1 MSQMLNGSP
10 KFQRY
15 DSATLESPLWHLLLV
30 HCGYLIRNLYRLRWF
45 LTRPLQCLLLPCLPV
60 VDLPILR
67 SLANITVGQCILTF
81 PLIAMFIVSYEAT
94 FVDPAKTSGY
104 MATDAMLAT
113 ILLANK
119 SNSVLS
125 FLFGLSYERVVPMH
139 RTAALLTLLLSCF
152 HVRVAFVNTVKHA
165 VVKADQPIAN
175 QNQDNAAMDDRNTV
189 WEFFWDGYINVTG
202 TLALV
207 CVSLLICSSFFRVF
221 RKYGFDI
228 WLISHIL
235 FSLFGIAFCIA
246 HKGYNIGYAAA
257 WWSLDWFIRK
267 IVMATYGLPRKALIR
282 TIATGNVVELRMD
295 SFSFRAGQFIRLAV
309 PELGTVFF
317 HPFTISSAPSDPEV
331 VLHIKPVGDWTRRLL
346 ELCSR
351 RVAIDVLVE
360 GPYGG
365 MSMDLDNDSL
375 YPIVL
380 CLAGGSG
387 ITPCRSIA
395 RQLIFDGTRGRQLM
409 KVQVIWAVRDLAI
422 VRDIPISQ
430 SRGESVEDGTAPND
444 CRDENEASQCCESSV
459 SSVGELSVDIYSGIS
474 VDQFIDAEQH
484 STGSIYTSV
493 AVDEPKMQTDIYLTK
508 ESDNDGESLVF
519 PQLDNCHIYRGRPP
533 IFQILSELGS
543 LAARKEVSHVAVICC
558 GHKTFV
564 DQARQACRALNGCF
578 ACVDVSFDFHEEVFE
593 Y

>member
-202 TLALV
+202 TLAQV

-267 IVMATYGLPRKALIR
+267 IVMATYGLPRKALVR
-282 TIATGNVVELRMD
+282 TIASGKVVELRMD
-295 SFSFRAGQFIRLAV
+295 HFSFRAGQFIRIAV

-331 VLHIKPVGDWTRRLL
+331 MLHIKTLGDWTRL
-346 ELCSR
+346 
-351 RVAIDVLVE
+351 
-360 GPYGG
+360 
-365 MSMDLDNDSL
+365 
-375 YPIVL
+375 
-380 CLAGGSG
+380 
-387 ITPCRSIA
+387 
-395 RQLIFDGTRGRQLM
+395 
-409 KVQVIWAVRDLAI
+409 
-422 VRDIPISQ
+422 
-430 SRGESVEDGTAPND
+430 
-444 CRDENEASQCCESSV
+444 
-459 SSVGELSVDIYSGIS
+459 
-474 VDQFIDAEQH
+474 
-484 STGSIYTSV
+484 
-493 AVDEPKMQTDIYLTK
+493 
-508 ESDNDGESLVF
+508 
-519 PQLDNCHIYRGRPP
+519 
-533 IFQILSELGS
+533 
-543 LAARKEVSHVAVICC
+543 
-558 GHKTFV
+558 
-564 DQARQACRALNGCF
+564 
-578 ACVDVSFDFHEEVFE
+578 
-593 Y
+593 